1 MFSLME
7 SKVDYGAGGAGAA
20 GAAAAAVAAPYVRSR
35 ESLIN
40 QHVPVQMSYTQM
52 LRMSME
58 EDGAEDMGSSINN
71 SSREAFCNY
80 MQGAAMEVKLQE
92 RGEEGYAESDY
103 DLTCLTLGLGSRPA
117 CYRTSPNVEP
127 VQGSSPAGH
136 VAGRS
141 NSGGYSRTCTL
152 CGTSKTPL
160 WRSGP
165 MGAKSLCNACGIRSK
180 KAKKVEASLNDDE
193 RTATN
198 FIQKKSS
205 ASKQV
210 PPGAAAKMKAAKRKM
225 TMPKGEFEMVKKKK
239 PQTPQLFDNVCS
251 PVKTET
257 SSCLTSPGTP
267 SPCSTQRKPFP
278 SASSLL
284 FSHGDVD
291 ALFPQD
297 EEQAAFL
304 LMALSCGLVLA
315 N

>member
-1 MFSLME
+1 MFFLME
-7 SKVDYGAGGAGAA
+7 SKVGYGAGGSGTAG
-20 GAAAAAVAAPYVRSR
+20 VATPYVQMIR

-58 EDGAEDMGSSINN
+58 EDGAEDMGSSIN

-80 MQGAAMEVKLQE
+80 MQGAAMEVKLEE

-103 DLTCLTLGLGSRPA
+103 DLTCLTLGLSSRPA
-117 CYRTSPNVEP
+117 CEGSSPSVEP

-136 VAGRS
+136 FAGRS
-141 NSGGYSRTCTL
+141 NNGGYTRTCTL

-180 KAKKVEASLNDDE
+180 KAKKVGAYLNDDE
-193 RTATN
+193 RSATKLTR
-198 FIQKKSS
+198 KKSS

-210 PPGAAAKMKAAKRKM
+210 PPGAAAKAKAVKRKM
-225 TMPKGEFEMVKKKK
+225 MMPKREFEMVKKKK
-239 PQTPQLFDNVCS
+239 PLTPQLFVNVCS

-284 FSHGDVD
+284 FSRGDVD
-291 ALFPQD
+291 ALFPRD